1 MSGFDPLLVA
11 MTASGL
17 INADNKD
24 KVEKMSGDESDDKI
38 SLSSDPGNES
48 NESEVS
54 HGKRVVLLKRPN
66 ETAIG
71 GPPQKERRGRG
82 RKNPADDYKDPQM
95 YSIKSGV
102 LKNIFEGNFKENE
115 PFMIQVKY
123 TYSIIYLSH

>member
-38 SLSSDPGNES
+38 SLS

-54 HGKRVVLLKRPN
+54 
-66 ETAIG
+66 ETNVTAH
-71 GPPQKERRGRG
+71 
-82 RKNPADDYKDPQM
+82 M
-95 YSIKSGV
+95 
-102 LKNIFEGNFKENE
+102 
-115 PFMIQVKY
+115 
-123 TYSIIYLSH
+123 